1 MPQPVR
7 ELDGDQPLRIT
18 SLKDFSVASSSSSA
32 HLMVPR
38 HRLAVNAKSNP
49 ARPPNAPLVDQVTDR
64 LRSAIIESELVPGER
79 LSAEVIAKR
88 FAVSPTPVREAFA
101 RLAGE
106 GFVVAL
112 PQRGV
117 RVSEIS
123 AADVRALYEVR
134 LLLEPVA
141 IRQSVE
147 RSTQQWVDTVE
158 TAFANMMNAGSAD
171 LAILSPAEYALH
183 EELHVAFHRVTMTLC
198 DSVWLR
204 RFTDTMLDNSR
215 RVRQLSLAVRTDFDS
230 IANEHRAIAEAC
242 VTGNGNRAA
251 ELHTHHLRRT
261 IDAFEARVS
270 TQRPPR

>member
-1 MPQPVR
+1 MVR
-7 ELDGDQPLRIT
+7 LG
-18 SLKDFSVASSSSSA
+18 
-32 HLMVPR
+32 
-38 HRLAVNAKSNP
+38 RLAVNAKSNLACSP
-49 ARPPNAPLVDQVTDR
+49 KAPLADRVTDK
-64 LRSAIIESELVPGER
+64 LRSAIIESKLVPGER
-79 LSAEVIAKR
+79 LSAEEIAVR

-123 AADVRALYEVR
+123 AADVRDLYEIR

-141 IRQSVE
+141 IRRSVE

-158 TAFANMMNAGSAD
+158 KSFADMMKAGSAD
-171 LAILSPAEYALH
+171 LGALSPAKYAVH
-183 EELHVAFHRVTMTLC
+183 EELHVAFHRVTMIQC

-215 RVRQLSLAVRTDFDS
+215 RIRQLSLSKRTDFDS
-230 IANEHRAIAEAC
+230 IASEHRAIADAC
-242 VTGNGNRAA
+242 VAGDGDLAA
-251 ELHTHHLRRT
+251 EHHTHHLRRT

-270 TQRPPR
+270 TQHPSS